1 MTPFNQQTMD
11 KLEELRKIHEALS
24 PKEKAHWKEEGRKCL
39 ESPLYYYN
47 NYWRKEGD
55 PELSQMEFDAHFE
68 KAYAR
73 KRLEEFRNERGIQE
87 LLDFNITIN
96 K

>member
-47 NYWRKEGD
+47 NYWRKKSD
-55 PELSQMEFDAHFE
+55 PELTQEEFDFQIH
-68 KAYAR
+68 KAE
-73 KRLEEFRNERGIQE
+73 LERIMSRNRQRFNFTTDMLEFK
-87 LLDFNITIN
+87 FT
-96 K
+96 KK